1 MSVKEGVRLS
11 TLSYVILYVP
21 NTKEALSFYRDTL
34 GLAVKMDED
43 GWVELESG
51 ATTVALHGEQEP
63 APNKGKETTTLVFA
77 VEDIEKTYEELK
89 AKGVKFDKEPK
100 QVCETPDQVGLSADF
115 YDPYGNSLSIFSMVP
130 RKK

>member
-21 NTKEALSFYRDTL
+21 NAKEALSFYRDIL
-34 GLAVKMDED
+34 GLTVKFDEE
-43 GWVELESG
+43 GWIEFESG
-51 ATTVALHGEQEP
+51 ATTVALHSEQEP
-63 APNKGKETTTLVFA
+63 DANKGKETTTLVFT
-77 VEDIEKTYEELK
+77 VDDIEKAYEELK
-89 AKGVKFDKEPK
+89 SKGIKFDKEPK
-100 QVCETPDQVGLSADF
+100 QVCETPDHVGLSADF